1 MSTDVSHPSISTT
14 VKTVV
19 VTVGQEPIDTGVRLP
34 VEQITLD
41 ELERRRQAD
50 AAQACAA
57 VAALPSNVAVLQGM
71 IVELREA
78 LAGQTQRVTE
88 LEQAMHAL
96 SAPAA

>member
-1 MSTDVSHPSISTT
+1 MSTDVSHPSIPTT

-19 VTVGQEPIDTGVRLP
+19 VPVGQEPIDTGVRLP

-57 VAALPSNVAVLQGM
+57 VGGAAEQRGGVAGHD
-71 IVELREA
+71 RRTA
-78 LAGQTQRVTE
+78 
-88 LEQAMHAL
+88 
-96 SAPAA
+96 